1 MIILESFCVRQP
13 RQSDGQLLGPWG
25 LCVQKCVDHHNLL
38 VCDGKNGRV
47 DQYTLE
53 GCFTGKTDCKFKGL
67 STITTTQDGLILAPD
82 WKTNK
87 IYNLK

>member
-13 RQSDGQLLGPWG
+13 RQGDGQLLGPWG

-53 GCFTGKTDCKFKGL
+53 GCFTGKTDYKFKGL
-67 STITTTQDGLILAPD
+67 STITTTQDGLILASD